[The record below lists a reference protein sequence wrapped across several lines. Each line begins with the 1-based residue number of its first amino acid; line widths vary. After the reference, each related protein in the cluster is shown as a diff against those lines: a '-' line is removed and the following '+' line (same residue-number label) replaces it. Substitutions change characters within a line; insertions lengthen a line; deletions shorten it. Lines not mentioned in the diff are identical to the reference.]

1 MSIDKVQ
8 AVINSQTYNLSFNA
22 ESQMWEA
29 EITAPSKSSY
39 NINDGH
45 YYPITI
51 KAQNNA
57 GTESSVNDLD
67 PDVGEDLR
75 LKVIEKTKPVI
86 SITSP
91 TDDQRTT
98 NNKPQIIWNVTDDDS
113 GVNPDSVSIT
123 INNGQKITSG
133 ISNQKITGG
142 YKFTYTPE
150 IELPDGTN
158 TVKCDASDYDKNEA
172 VQRSVTFIVDT
183 KSPELSVTYPTN
195 NLVTNKN
202 QLTITGT
209 ASDTT
214 SPPVKVTVKINN
226 EQENSVSVGET
237 GNFSTTVE
245 LSNGVNTIVVKATD
259 SAGKTS
265 SIERTV
271 TLSTNAP
278 VISEVVIPDSVDTGQ
293 IFKISARVTD

>member
-29 EITAPSKSSY
+29 EITAPNKSSY
-39 NINDGH
+39 NVNDGH

-183 KSPELSVTYPTN
+183 KSPELSITYPTN
-195 NLVTNKN
+195 NFVTNKEE
-202 QLTITGT
+202 LTITGS
-209 ASDTT
+209 ASDET
-214 SPPVKVTVKINN
+214 SPPVKVKI
-226 EQENSVSVGET
+226 QLNSGEKTNVAVGSS
-237 GNFSTTVE
+237 GKFSTTIK
-245 LSNGVNTIVVKATD
+245 LANGVNKIVVEATD
-259 SAGKTS
+259 SSGKSS

-271 TLSTNAP
+271 TLSTSAP
-278 VISEVVIPDSVDTGQ
+278 VISDVIIPDSVDTGK

>member
-86 SITSP
+86 CINSP
-91 TDDQRTT
+91 TDDQRKT

-172 VQRSVTFIVDT
+172 VQRSVTCI
-183 KSPELSVTYPTN
+183 L
-195 NLVTNKN
+195 
-202 QLTITGT
+202 
-209 ASDTT
+209 
-214 SPPVKVTVKINN
+214 
-226 EQENSVSVGET
+226 
-237 GNFSTTVE
+237 
-245 LSNGVNTIVVKATD
+245 
-259 SAGKTS
+259 
-265 SIERTV
+265 
-271 TLSTNAP
+271 
-278 VISEVVIPDSVDTGQ
+278 
-293 IFKISARVTD
+293 